1 MTQPHRLTQ
10 HIRYGLKPLAFRTLH
25 SARSYMLGTLSAITQ
40 KHNII
45 WSIVMDL
52 NIVSE
57 DTTLEVARIQ
67 FSIFRK
73 IGIEER
79 ANMAIKLSDGLRA
92 TIQSGVRQRH
102 PEYNDNMVQLAAL
115 RLAIGAQLFRQAYPD
130 IKVKG

>member
-1 MTQPHRLTQ
+1 
-10 HIRYGLKPLAFRTLH
+10 
-25 SARSYMLGTLSAITQ
+25 
-40 KHNII
+40 
-45 WSIVMDL
+45 MDL

-57 DTTLEVARIQ
+57 NTTLEVARIQ

-79 ANMAIKLSDGLRA
+79 ANMAIELSDGLRA

-102 PEYNDNMVQLAAL
+102 SEYNDNMVRLAAL
-115 RLAIGAQLFRQAYPD
+115 RLAIGEQLFRQAYPD